1 MVDANLLVRN
11 YLLSQTSVTSLL
23 GTNANGSIYASN
35 AIPENVDAA
44 KGPFIQLFRSGG
56 KSHEEILPVTIP
68 RMQIRVWADAGKNRV
83 AANLYGAIHDV
94 LHGAN
99 NIVTADG
106 VIMSAREDLGPQEM
120 PADED
125 TKWVSVNSFYEIKAR
140 PN

>member
-11 YLLSQTSVTSLL
+11 YLLSQSSVTTLL
-23 GTNANGSIYASN
+23 GTNANGSIYASSS
-35 AIPENVDAA
+35 IPENVDAA

-68 RMQIRVWADAGKNRV
+68 RMQIRVWAAAGKNRV
-83 AANLYGAIHDV
+83 AANLYGAVHDV

-99 NIVTADG
+99 NIVTAAG
-106 VIMSAREDLGPQEM
+106 VIMSALEALGPQEM